1 MSGQRAGRLAFLLLG
16 MAAALAIGLLTRPPV
31 LRTDSPEHIEQYICK
46 IMDWQDGTA
55 ELLLEQHE
63 GAARF
68 VVFQGAEPGRRYLL
82 WFQEHGDRGV
92 NPSIS
97 ELYECG
103 EGIYGNNLINRYGEL
118 SGVAVW
124 SENARTALV
133 RVCFTIGALETEEEH
148 PVETTPALTVAEC
161 PEGESGTAYFAVYDA
176 AGIEL

>member
-1 MSGQRAGRLAFLLLG
+1 MNGQRVGRLAFLLLG

-92 NPSIS
+92 NPRIS

-148 PVETTPALTVAEC
+148 PVETTPALTVAEW
-161 PEGESGTAYFAVYDA
+161 PEGESGTAYFAAYDA